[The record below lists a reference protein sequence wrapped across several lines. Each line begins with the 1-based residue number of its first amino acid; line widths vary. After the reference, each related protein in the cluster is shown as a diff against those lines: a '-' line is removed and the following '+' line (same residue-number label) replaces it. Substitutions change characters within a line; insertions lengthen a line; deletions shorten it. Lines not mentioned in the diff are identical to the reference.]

1 MRAKKKNIKFPGFPE
16 GGRNTRYHI
25 LAAHLHLILGIFGVK
40 NWIYGSHRSGPSHN
54 ADTSEISGIWK
65 RKVRKRSRYIK
76 NNMATSNEPNGRSE
90 NPNIYL
96 IRTNYN
102 SRIDSAL
109 LLSLKSILPLLF
121 FATMLISGTLAI
133 SYTFFHNHKALPP
146 HFVLGV
152 SVTIGILAVVTAV
165 FLLLLRVRRF
175 NQRRS
180 AIDQDPEA
188 NPMQPIVRGAR
199 TPSSTKGRTLP
210 PKHTR
215 RVRSTSPELV
225 VPGLGPRPPSAHCP
239 PQNIARNPPI
249 LPCSHK
255 PPPSREQ
262 AAFHFPRAG
271 TRKGVRV
278 MV

>member
-1 MRAKKKNIKFPGFPE
+1 MRAKKDIKSPGFTG
-16 GGRNTRYHI
+16 GGRNRGYHI
-25 LAAHLHLILGIFGVK
+25 LAAHIHLILGIFDVK
-40 NWIYGSHRSGPSHN
+40 DWIYGSHRSGP
-54 ADTSEISGIWK
+54 ISQRGYERNKWNLEK
-65 RKVRKRSRYIK
+65 ERSKTVSIHR

-102 SRIDSAL
+102 SRIDSVL
-109 LLSLKSILPLLF
+109 LLSLKSILPLLL
-121 FATMLISGTLAI
+121 FATLLISGTLAI
-133 SYTFFHNHKALPP
+133 SYTFFHYHKALPP

-152 SVTIGILAVVTAV
+152 SVTVGILAVVTAV

-180 AIDQDPEA
+180 ATDQDPEA

-199 TPSSTKGRTLP
+199 TPSSTKGHTRP
-210 PKHTR
+210 PEHTR
-215 RVRSTSPELV
+215 RVRSTSPESV
-225 VPGLGPRPPSAHCP
+225 VSGLGPRPPSAHCP

-249 LPCSHK
+249 LPYSHN

-271 TRKGVRV
+271 TRKGVKV
-278 MV
+278 IV